1 MNWDALGAIGEV
13 VGAAGVIITLAYLAI
28 QIRSNT
34 TAVKVATHQNQMAA
48 TVPVNNS
55 IGNDE
60 QVAAL
65 IARANEEYDALLPGE
80 KIQLQYIYVNY
91 YNLWHNAFWSF
102 KENLLPHYTWTLWNN
117 GMGGVMSEQI
127 AARHAWDN
135 IKVMY
140 DDEFQRHVEKVCKE
154 LEFGEDVGIGAP
166 RITKNVT

>member
-13 VGAAGVIITLAYLAI
+13 IGAAGVIVTLAYLAI
-28 QIRSNT
+28 QIRTNT
-34 TAVKVATHQNQMAA
+34 AAVKVATHQNQIAA
-48 TVPVNNS
+48 TVPTNNS

-60 QVAAL
+60 KVAVL
-65 IARANEEYDALLPGE
+65 IAKANDDYESLLPGE

-91 YNLWHNAFWSF
+91 YNLWHNAFWSH
-102 KENLLPHYTWTLWNN
+102 KEDLLPHYTWTLWNN
-117 GMGGVMSEQI
+117 GMGGVMSEQL

-140 DDEFQRHVEKVCKE
+140 DHEFQNHVKDICDK
-154 LEFGEDVGIGAP
+154 LEFDENVGIGAP